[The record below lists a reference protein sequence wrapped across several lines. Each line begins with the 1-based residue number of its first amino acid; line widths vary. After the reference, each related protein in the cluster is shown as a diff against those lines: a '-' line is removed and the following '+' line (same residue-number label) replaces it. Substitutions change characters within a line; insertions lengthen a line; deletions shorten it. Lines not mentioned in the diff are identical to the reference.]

1 MKRILTLTMTLVLVA
16 TACAGATGDN
26 ERPGTI
32 AVGTTSAPR
41 SPSAGGSTDRSA
53 DSGSSATTSAPAGQT
68 ESLIAEDSVGDRRK
82 DERDGQRREEQ
93 PSSYRTAPN
102 NVTFQDYG
110 ENPYVETDRDNLS
123 TFAVDVDTGS
133 YTVMRGYWNQGRT
146 PPPASVRPEEYINFF
161 DAGYDAPDR
170 GVFAVYADGAPT
182 PFLDYDED
190 ILVRI
195 GIKGEEIEARRRPN
209 VNLTFVIDT
218 SGSMEQDDR
227 LGLVQDSLAVLLN
240 ELERGD
246 TIAIVA
252 YNKKAEVV
260 VEPTSADERRSL
272 QRAIDELHPGGST
285 NAEAGLVLG
294 YNLAEEMYDAND
306 VNKVILLSDGVA
318 NVGETGP
325 GGLLDRIEQSATN
338 GIDLLTIGVGLG
350 NFNDVLLEQLADTAN
365 GQYRYI
371 DTIDEANRVF
381 RDDLLGTLITIA
393 RNVKVQVEFDPDVV
407 KSYRLIG
414 FENRDVAD
422 RDFRD
427 DRVDGGEIGA
437 GHTVTALYEVEL
449 VDRGRRDVL
458 GTVFVRWESA
468 DSRDVNEISGDITL
482 DLIADRWDDA
492 DPRFRL
498 AATVAAFAEQIR
510 EGRFARGFDL
520 NDVYD
525 EIDTINDELDDP
537 DVAEFREIV
546 RDFIREF

>member
-16 TACAGATGDN
+16 AACSGATGTDD
-26 ERPGTI
+26 RPGTI
-32 AVGTTSAPR
+32 ALATTAAPSQGGRVGQ
-41 SPSAGGSTDRSA
+41 DR
-53 DSGSSATTSAPAGQT
+53 DGGSSATTTIAASSPS
-68 ESLIAEDSVGDRRK
+68 ENLIANGAAEAFPKQVRD
-82 DERDGQRREEQ
+82 DEGRAERNQTSR
-93 PSSYRTAPN
+93 YRTDPN

-110 ENPYVETDRDNLS
+110 ENRYVETDVDNQS

-133 YTVMRGYWNQGRT
+133 YTVMRGYWSQGLV
-146 PPPASVRPEEYINFF
+146 PPPASVRPEEYVNFF
-161 DAGYDAPDR
+161 DAGYDAPNG

-182 PFLDYDED
+182 PFLDYGED
-190 ILVRI
+190 VLVRI
-195 GIKGEEIEARRRPN
+195 GIKGEEIAARRRPN

-218 SGSMEQDDR
+218 SGSMDQDNR
-227 LGLVQDSLAVLLN
+227 LGLVQDSLGVLLN
-240 ELERGD
+240 ELGRGD

-252 YNKKAEVV
+252 YNTTAEVV
-260 VEPTSADERRSL
+260 ADPTPAGERRSL
-272 QRAIDELHPGGST
+272 QQAIDQLHPGGST
-285 NAEAGLVLG
+285 NAEGGLILG
-294 YNLAEEMYDAND
+294 YDLAEEMYDENA

-325 GGLLDRIEQSATN
+325 GGIFERIEQSATN
-338 GIDLLTIGVGLG
+338 GIDLLTVGVGLG

-371 DTIDEANRVF
+371 DTLDEAERVF

-414 FENRDVAD
+414 FENRNVAD

-449 VDRGRRDVL
+449 VDRARRDVL

-468 DSRDVNEISGDITL
+468 DSREVNEISGDITL
-482 DLIADRWDDA
+482 GLIADSWSDA

-510 EGRFARGFDL
+510 EGRFASSFDID
-520 NDVYD
+520 DVYD
-525 EIDTINDELDDP
+525 EINTISEELDDP
-537 DVAEFREIV
+537 DVTEFRRIV
-546 RDFIREF
+546 RDFLRDF

>member
-1 MKRILTLTMTLVLVA
+1 MKRILTLTMTLALVA
-16 TACAGATGDN
+16 AACSGAAETG

-32 AVGTTSAPR
+32 AV
-41 SPSAGGSTDRSA
+41 
-53 DSGSSATTSAPAGQT
+53 ATTSAPATGGT
-68 ESLIAEDSVGDRRK
+68 SDRAPSGSATTTGAPSSPSDSLIAIGTSPAQETNK
-82 DERDGQRREEQ
+82 RDGEIREERGSR
-93 PSSYRTAPN
+93 SSYRVDPN
-102 NVTFQDYG
+102 DVTFQDYG

-133 YTVMRGYWNQGRT
+133 YTVMRGYWNKGLT
-146 PPPASVRPEEYINFF
+146 PPAASVRPEEYINFF
-161 DAGYDAPDR
+161 DAGYDAPDG

-182 PFLDYDED
+182 PFLDYSED

-195 GIKGEEIEARRRPN
+195 GIKGAQVDARRRPN

-240 ELERGD
+240 ELGPDD

-252 YNKKAEVV
+252 YNTSARVV
-260 VEPTSADERRSL
+260 AEPTRADERRDL

-285 NAEAGLVLG
+285 NAEDGLILG
-294 YNLAEEMYDAND
+294 YDIAEQMYNSDE

-325 GGLLDRIEQSATN
+325 GGIFERIEQSATN
-338 GIDLLTIGVGLG
+338 GIDLLTVGVGFG
-350 NFNDVLLEQLADTAN
+350 SFNDVLLEQLADTAN

-371 DTIDEANRVF
+371 DTIDEADRVF
-381 RDDLLGTLITIA
+381 RDNLLGTLITIA
-393 RNVKVQVEFDPDVV
+393 RNVKVQVDFDPDVV
-407 KSYRLIG
+407 KSYRLVG
-414 FENRDVAD
+414 FENRDVLD

-437 GHTVTALYEVEL
+437 GHSVTALYEIEL
-449 VDRGRRDVL
+449 VDRARRDIL
-458 GTVFVRWESA
+458 GTVSVRWESV
-468 DSRDVNEISGDITL
+468 DSRDINEISGDIEL
-482 DLIADRWDDA
+482 DLIADRWADA

-498 AATVAAFAEQIR
+498 AATVAAFAEQMR

-520 NDVYD
+520 EDVYD
-525 EIDTINDELDDP
+525 EIDALSNELDDS
-537 DVAEFREIV
+537 DVSELRRIV
-546 RDFIREF
+546 RDFMRDL

>member
-1 MKRILTLTMTLVLVA
+1 MKRLVTLTLTLVLVA
-16 TACAGATGDN
+16 AACSGASDSN

-32 AVGTTSAPR
+32 AVGTTLAPR
-41 SPSAGGSTDRSA
+41 APQSGGSTDQA
-53 DSGSSATTSAPAGQT
+53 PDNSSQAATTLAPSRGT
-68 ESLIAEDSVGDRRK
+68 DGLIAEGDAQSRPK
-82 DERDGQRREEQ
+82 GERDDQPLNEQ
-93 PSSYRTAPN
+93 EQSSLYRADPR

-110 ENPYVETDRDNLS
+110 ENPYVETDEDNLS

-133 YTVMRGYWNQGRT
+133 YTVMRGYWNQGLT
-146 PPPASVRPEEYINFF
+146 PPPTSVRPEEYVNFF
-161 DAGYDAPDR
+161 DAGYEAPSR

-182 PFLDYDED
+182 PFLDYSED

-195 GIKGEEIEARRRPN
+195 GIKGEEIAARSRPN

-218 SGSMEQDDR
+218 SGSMDQDNR

-240 ELERGD
+240 ELGRGD
-246 TIAIVA
+246 TIAIVS
-252 YNKKAEVV
+252 YNKRAEVV
-260 VEPTSADERRSL
+260 VDPTSADEARNL
-272 QRAIDELHPGGST
+272 QRAIDQLHPGGST
-285 NAEAGLVLG
+285 NAEAGLILG
-294 YNLAEEMYDAND
+294 YDLAEQMYNADE

-325 GGLLDRIEQSATN
+325 GGIFERIEESANN
-338 GIDLLTIGVGLG
+338 GIDLLTVGVGLD
-350 NFNDVLLEQLADTAN
+350 NYNDVLLEQLADTAN

-371 DTIDEANRVF
+371 DTLDEANRVF
-381 RDDLLGTLITIA
+381 RDDLLGTLVTIA

-407 KSYRLIG
+407 RSYRLVG

-437 GHTVTALYEVEL
+437 GHSVTALYEVEL
-449 VDRGRRDVL
+449 VDRARRDVL

-468 DSRDVNEISGDITL
+468 NSRDVNEISGDITL

-498 AATVAAFAEQIR
+498 AATVAAF
-510 EGRFARGFDL
+510 
-520 NDVYD
+520 
-525 EIDTINDELDDP
+525 
-537 DVAEFREIV
+537 
-546 RDFIREF
+546 